1 MKYFIY
7 NKKIE
12 IYNILYYLNYYIY
25 ITALPIGQ
33 MEDDKITF
41 SDHELIKTSTILK
54 LANTIFSSYIMTDYT
69 HILIMIFTLFRLNEI
84 SKKDRT
90 NINFIIDN
98 IDPTNKMLIDMFYV
112 PELDKFSFLKIK
124 TFENELYL
132 LEMYL
137 TNIGVIDKL
146 ADKFNS
152 IHESIDKIQSLF
164 SSTKLTSYLLYR

>member
-1 MKYFIY
+1 
-7 NKKIE
+7 
-12 IYNILYYLNYYIY
+12 
-25 ITALPIGQ
+25 
-33 MEDDKITF
+33 MEDEEINF
-41 SDHELIKTSTILK
+41 SDHELIKTATILK

-69 HILIMIFTLFRLNEI
+69 HILIIIYTLFESNKI

-98 IDPTNKMLIDMFYV
+98 IDPANKMLIDMFYA

-146 ADKFNS
+146 TNKFNS
-152 IHESIDKIQSLF
+152 IHESIDKIQNLF